1 MSEIKKQPSTPA
13 NVATGKTCEVI
24 INSQRRTRLAIS
36 HDYEDQNEKYKKG
49 LAKRGIKLTPQELA
63 ERLITDEL
71 IEKVFIPQLNGKEL
85 RHHSIHRH
93 WDDWKYY
100 AFSPVYDKRGKEY
113 RIVWFL
119 DDNDPEFLGIVDCYR
134 VRSKKQKII
143 ENN

>member
-93 WDDWKYY
+93 
-100 AFSPVYDKRGKEY
+100 
-113 RIVWFL
+113 
-119 DDNDPEFLGIVDCYR
+119 
-134 VRSKKQKII
+134 
-143 ENN
+143 